1 MSTPVRILVR
11 IAAVAGLVA
20 APLLVARAWKQSRTQ
35 IHTISHGR
43 G

>member
-1 MSTPVRILVR
+1 MSVVRILVK
-11 IAAVAGLVA
+11 AAVVVGLVA

-35 IHTISHGR
+35 VHTITHGR